1 MADSRLAATRQSKPP
16 EAGKPTRDDLIAL
29 VKTTLIE
36 GRRLD
41 MVALATELGIGR
53 ATLYRWAGDRE
64 QLLNEVFGHFLQDT
78 FQWIESK
85 LEAQHLR
92 GADLILGWVDYMM
105 RALSKSPPVRS
116 LLRNEQDLALR
127 IMMGKGKEATSMQ
140 AMVLHKLDSV
150 IRQEVAAGRYTPR
163 LDPTMLAQIVIRLTD
178 GIYSDMLGGAEVEH
192 AEVLRIVR
200 GLLDGTSAP

>member
-1 MADSRLAATRQSKPP
+1 MADTHGAETRQGKSSDT
-16 EAGKPTRDDLIAL
+16 GKPTRDDLIAL

-41 MVALATELGIGR
+41 MVALAAELGIGR

-64 QLLNEVFGHFLQDT
+64 QLLNEVFGHFLRDT
-78 FQWIESK
+78 FQWIESR
-85 LEAQHLR
+85 LEAQQLQ
-92 GADLILGWVDYMM
+92 GADLILGWVDYMT

-127 IMMGKGKEATSMQ
+127 IMMAKGKDATSMQ
-140 AMVLHKLDSV
+140 AMVLQKLDSV

-178 GIYSDMLGGAEVEH
+178 SMYSDMISGVEVEH
-192 AEVLRIVR
+192 EEVLRIVR
-200 GLLDGTSAP
+200 GLLDGTSVP